1 MSKKKLTKTEIWELG
16 YVALTIKMM
25 QNLYETNPSIKKVI
39 DKAYK
44 KKIKELK
51 KS

>member
-1 MSKKKLTKTEIWELG
+1 MRKKKLTKTEIWELG
-16 YVALTIKMM
+16 FVALTIHSLGKEY
-25 QNLYETNPSIKKVI
+25 QTNKEFKKVI

-44 KKIKELK
+44 KKVKELK